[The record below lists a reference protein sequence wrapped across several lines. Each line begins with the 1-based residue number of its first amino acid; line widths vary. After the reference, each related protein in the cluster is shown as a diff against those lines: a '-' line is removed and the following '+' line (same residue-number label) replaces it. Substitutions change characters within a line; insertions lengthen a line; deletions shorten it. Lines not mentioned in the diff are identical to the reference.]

1 MKLLQRF
8 QQARQV
14 LAVPDDAA
22 PDAVKRAYRRAVASY
37 PPDRDAEAFRRI
49 RAAYELL
56 QDPITAARQLLER
69 PTPDIDPPQL
79 PDLPDPPARHALAQE
94 LFRVVAARLPADVF
108 LSTARASKR
117 AQSNGEGPS

>member
-8 QQARQV
+8 QQAREV
-14 LAVPDDAA
+14 LGVPDDAA
-22 PDAVKRAYRRAVASY
+22 PDAVKRAYRKAVASH

-56 QDPITAARQLLER
+56 QDPITAARQLLDR

-108 LSTARASKR
+108 LSAQAAKR
-117 AQSNGEGPS
+117 AKSNGEAEP